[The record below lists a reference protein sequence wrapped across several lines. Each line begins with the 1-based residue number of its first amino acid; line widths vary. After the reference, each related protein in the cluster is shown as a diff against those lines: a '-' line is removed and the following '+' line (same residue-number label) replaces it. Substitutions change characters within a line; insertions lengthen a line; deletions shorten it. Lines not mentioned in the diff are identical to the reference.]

1 MASAETDERLRERN
15 TGRLPL
21 HRASG
26 SGSQALDEEHR
37 PKARLGLD
45 DSVVGECG
53 FESSHPDQFHN
64 HEGLRV
70 DRERA
75 KTLRTTAS
83 VLNDPIPR
91 G

>member
-37 PKARLGLD
+37 PKARM
-45 DSVVGECG
+45 
-53 FESSHPDQFHN
+53 
-64 HEGLRV
+64 
-70 DRERA
+70 
-75 KTLRTTAS
+75 
-83 VLNDPIPR
+83 
-91 G
+91 